1 MAKNPDR
8 MISNIDQIVE
18 SSMDNGCEREIV
30 ISLRTVSE
38 RISAE
43 RWEHRLG

>member
-1 MAKNPDR
+1 

-18 SSMDNGCEREIV
+18 ISLDNGCEREIV
-30 ISLRTVSE
+30 IFLRTVSE

-43 RWEHRLG
+43 RWKH